1 MLITKFNKEQPA
13 IYFLILA
20 MCVSMELYF
29 TWRFPQSLVNF
40 ACALVL
46 LPCLLKV
53 KVPQQSLWVIFLLII
68 HFIYNYTHNTV
79 SFSFLSFLN
88 LSSVIIISIF
98 IVLSSIAFKIKLW
111 HGFDWFMKCI
121 CCISLIGWFLYLAG
135 IPLPHY
141 YSDTTDFYTHE
152 VYYLFIAGADNILE
166 ELLPRFCG
174 MFLEPGH
181 VGSTCCLL
189 LFINRFNFKDKSNYI
204 YLLSIIFSLSL
215 AAYGLLFIGLCLHYL
230 LKGVHVLK
238 YILFLGVL
246 ACAFYIF
253 GLTYNNGDNIFN
265 EKILSRLMFVDG
277 ELSGNNRTSM
287 LFDAYYEDWLKHG
300 DLINGYGRKAY
311 GDGTESTNILHGCA
325 SYKRFFFINGIIGFI
340 LVSILY
346 WSLFYKYRSN
356 QTWGFLVLYV
366 ICNMIRD
373 YPFRLM
379 WLYLFILGSV
389 ILSLP
394 PSAITSAKVNSP
406 DTD

>member
-68 HFIYNYTHNTV
+68 NFIYNYTHNTV

-141 YSDTTDFYTHE
+141 YSDTTDFYTH
-152 VYYLFIAGADNILE
+152 VLAGRSHGIRPCPAARGRKRPSWRESARSSPLRSRSHANRRTLS
-166 ELLPRFCG
+166 PR
-174 MFLEPGH
+174 
-181 VGSTCCLL
+181 
-189 LFINRFNFKDKSNYI
+189 
-204 YLLSIIFSLSL
+204 LSGPVF
-215 AAYGLLFIGLCLHYL
+215 HYL
-230 LKGVHVLK
+230 TAPAEQQR
-238 YILFLGVL
+238 IL
-246 ACAFYIF
+246 
-253 GLTYNNGDNIFN
+253 
-265 EKILSRLMFVDG
+265 
-277 ELSGNNRTSM
+277 
-287 LFDAYYEDWLKHG
+287 
-300 DLINGYGRKAY
+300 
-311 GDGTESTNILHGCA
+311 
-325 SYKRFFFINGIIGFI
+325 
-340 LVSILY
+340 
-346 WSLFYKYRSN
+346 
-356 QTWGFLVLYV
+356 
-366 ICNMIRD
+366 
-373 YPFRLM
+373 
-379 WLYLFILGSV
+379 
-389 ILSLP
+389 
-394 PSAITSAKVNSP
+394 
-406 DTD
+406 